1 MKSIRSKIVKFFE
14 RLLER
19 MTRLKL
25 PIRLAILGTT
35 FLLLCAILVLI
46 IVGIASCAKGCGN
59 SSEATLGDQAL
70 LLSETPDPNGNVIS
84 SDGIS
89 VENTSLPYGE
99 TDGATIDPATI
110 EPTGTPFPTLQ
121 KRDQNERVTELQK
134 RLMELGYLDLDET
147 TDYFGSGTEYAVK
160 LFQRQHEL
168 KQDGIVGAQTYTL
181 LYSEEAQPY
190 VLKEGAEGKDVEMVQ
205 ECLVDLGYLSS
216 SDVDGIYGQVT
227 IDAVKA
233 FQKRNK
239 LTQDGK
245 TGEKTLAKLY
255 SDDAKVSAELE
266 EELEAKAAAEAAK
279 QKEQEEKESKSAR
292 ISNFISIAKSKL
304 GCEYVLG
311 DRGPDTFDCSG
322 FLYYCLRQAGI
333 SCKRLNASGFS
344 QKSSWTKISDY
355 DDVQKG
361 DLLFFCSDES
371 DRVSHCGIYIGSGMM
386 IDASSA
392 NGEVVK
398 RSVSS
403 YWKRNFVC
411 ARRPWN

>member
-1 MKSIRSKIVKFFE
+1 MTHFKLSV
-14 RLLER
+14 RL
-19 MTRLKL
+19 T
-25 PIRLAILGTT
+25 ILGVS
-35 FLLLCAILVLI
+35 FFVLVAIIVLI
-46 IVGIASCAKGCGN
+46 IVGAVSCSKNCGAEAVASH
-59 SSEATLGDQAL
+59 GDAISLQQQ
-70 LLSETPDPNGNVIS
+70 TPDPAAYSEG
-84 SDGIS
+84 DGSIPS
-89 VENTSLPYGE
+89 ESGDIAETSAVLQSEDAGTP
-99 TDGATIDPATI
+99 
-110 EPTGTPFPTLQ
+110 EPTATPFPVLQ
-121 KRDQNERVTELQK
+121 KRDKSERVTELQM

-147 TDYFGSGTEYAVK
+147 TDYFGSGTEYAVE

-168 KQDGIVGAQTYTL
+168 EQDGIVGAQTYAL
-181 LYSEEAQPY
+181 LFSDEAQPY
-190 VLKEGAEGKDVEMVQ
+190 VLKEGAEGRDVEMVQ
-205 ECLVDLGYLSS
+205 ECLVDLGYLSR

-227 IDAVKA
+227 IEAVKA
-233 FQKRNK
+233 FQKRNR

-245 TGEKTLAKLY
+245 AGEKTLAKLY
-255 SDDAKVSAELE
+255 SDDAKVSAEYE

-279 QKEQEEKESKSAR
+279 QKEKEEQESKSAR
-292 ISNFISIAKSKL
+292 INNFISIAKGKL

-344 QKSSWTKISDY
+344 QKTSWTKITDI
-355 DDVQKG
+355 DDLQKG

-371 DRVSHCGIYIGSGMM
+371 DRVSHCGIYIGSGEM

-392 NGEVVK
+392 NGEVVR
-398 RSVSS
+398 RSLSS